1 MVGTVDS
8 SQGHDLKKV
17 DCRQKVDRMMQQVT
31 PTFRATLTA
40 AVAGACL
47 LAAGCATK
55 PDPTDEA
62 AVEAYNE
69 ANDPLEPM
77 NRYFFEVNQ
86 FLDEILLKPFAG
98 WYHLALPDPAEDGVR
113 NVLRNLKSP
122 VYLANDL
129 FQGEWGRAGTTA
141 ARFAINSTVG
151 IGGIFDVASLLDL
164 KHHEED
170 FGQTLAVYGSAEG
183 PYLHLPIIGPSNPRD
198 VTGRLVDYAL
208 DPLTWVGYIY
218 DVSYINTARAGL
230 DAIDTRARNLE
241 AIDELKKG
249 SVDFY
254 ATVRSLYRQRRN
266 DLIKNGETEQT
277 ASQIITEEM
286 IPEDDVPVSFVP
298 ASAEDQVT
306 TAE

>member
-1 MVGTVDS
+1 
-8 SQGHDLKKV
+8 
-17 DCRQKVDRMMQQVT
+17 MMQQVI
-31 PTFRATLTA
+31 PTFRATLMA
-40 AVAGACL
+40 AVAGVCL

-55 PDPTDEA
+55 PDPTDQA

-113 NVLRNLKSP
+113 NFLRNLKSP

-129 FQGEWGRAGTTA
+129 FQGEWDRAGTTA

-170 FGQTLAVYGSAEG
+170 FGQTLAVYGTGEG

-198 VTGRLVDYAL
+198 ATGRLVDYAL

-286 IPEDDVPVSFVP
+286 IPEDDVPVSFAP